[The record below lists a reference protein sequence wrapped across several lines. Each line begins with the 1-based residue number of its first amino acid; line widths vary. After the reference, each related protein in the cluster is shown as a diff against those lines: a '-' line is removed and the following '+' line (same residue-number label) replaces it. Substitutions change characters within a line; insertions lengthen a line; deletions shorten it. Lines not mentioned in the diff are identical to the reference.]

1 MSYIWQRRPP
11 MLLKFAKHYFW
22 ITHIWSELKIV
33 KAGQLSIS
41 LRRTWIWRTSCSGT
55 VKRVRKKSLK
65 KLRCSTRLT
74 PRLTRSLRQKK
85 KRKTK
90 KHIKGLHQMTRFK
103 EWMPLKV
110 HKHFIRVWALVDHC
124 SLRKRSSQW
133 KVKERLLLKMKTRPH
148 LKKIQTEKAD
158 S

>member
-74 PRLTRSLRQKK
+74 TQLTRSLRQKK
-85 KRKTK
+85 KMKMK
-90 KHIKGLHQMTRFK
+90 KHTKEPHQMTHYK
-103 EWMPLKV
+103 ERMLIKV
-110 HKHFIRVWALVDHC
+110 RKHFIRVWAQMVRY
-124 SLRKRSSQW
+124 SRKKRRPQW
-133 KVKERLLLKMKTRPH
+133 IIEGRLLLKKTTRLL
-148 LKKIQTEKAD
+148 LKRIQIEKAD
-158 S
+158 F